1 VTGLIQAWNE
11 HRADRLAPLFTGES
25 HLDVQLKPDEAW
37 YATGA
42 QSVTEKSPQIW
53 MRIVHLD
60 FDSVQPVT
68 ESDLQQ
74 ANSANPGDPDIGT
87 VLHGLRGTMPDGR
100 IVSSPYNKFTYKCA
114 RHAFNRA
121 VLVFG

>member
-1 VTGLIQAWNE
+1 VTGLLQAWNE
-11 HRADRLAPLFTGES
+11 HRVDGLAPLFAGES

-53 MRIVHLD
+53 IRIVHLD
-60 FDSVQPVT
+60 FDTVQPVS
-68 ESDLQQ
+68 ESELEQ
-74 ANSANPGDPDIGT
+74 ANSANPADPGIGT
-87 VLHGLRGTMPDGR
+87 VLQGLRGTMPDGR
-100 IVSSPYNKFTYKCA
+100 IVSSQYNKFTYYCA
-114 RHAFNRA
+114 RHAFNRV